1 MDQLRRFLSTL
12 DSAHTRRAYKTDL
25 EHFFGGKP
33 VSASDC
39 TTVRP
44 EDVRTFGKK
53 LRASELSQSTKQRR
67 LSALRSFFDWLCH
80 EGVRSSNPARAASV
94 EIVSDSRAD
103 EKKWLTEPELSDL
116 LDAANE
122 VERTG
127 RRDRALILMTVYG
140 TLRRQDVASLDV
152 GDVRPLSRHWV
163 VDISDG
169 SGTGGYVRIPQVV
182 VDAVE
187 SLKEKYNIGEGP
199 LWRPVRD
206 SVSSN
211 RLSPDGIY
219 KAIQRVADQ
228 AGVSQV
234 NIDSLR
240 RTGLRIMYK
249 AGASLQQ
256 LRSHA
261 RLKHLNSLTEVIR
274 DLDRGST
281 LHDSAVDH
289 LEANFKNEN

>member
-1 MDQLRRFLSTL
+1 MMNQLRRFLSKL

-25 EHFFGGKP
+25 EHFFGDKA

-44 EDVRTFGKK
+44 EDIRVFGEK
-53 LRASELSQSTKQRR
+53 LRASMLSKSTKQRR
-67 LSALRSFFDWLCH
+67 LSALRSFFDWLCD
-80 EGVRSSNPARAASV
+80 EGICDSNPARAASV
-94 EIVSDSRAD
+94 VINSGSTAD
-103 EKKWLTEPELSDL
+103 DKKWLTESELSNL
-116 LDAANE
+116 LDATNE
-122 VERTG
+122 VERIG
-127 RRDRALILMTVYG
+127 RRDRALILMIVYG

-187 SLKEKYNIGEGP
+187 SLKEKYNIIEGP
-199 LWRPVRD
+199 LWRPVHD
-206 SVSSN
+206 SGSSI

-228 AGVSQV
+228 AGVGQV
-234 NIDSLR
+234 NIDNLR
-240 RTGLRIMYK
+240 CTGLRLMYK

-289 LEANFKNEN
+289 LVADS